1 LSGSRLGKRGEKTGG
16 SATAGLRRFLSTP
29 PLRIEET
36 LSPLCRF
43 NASKEDAMREDGNSV
58 SGVESEL
65 APKEMLYEVADFAR
79 KHGLSMVEARG
90 LIEKVG
96 YDCMKLDA
104 AAKRLKRH

>member
-1 LSGSRLGKRGEKTGG
+1 
-16 SATAGLRRFLSTP
+16 
-29 PLRIEET
+29 
-36 LSPLCRF
+36 
-43 NASKEDAMREDGNSV
+43 MREDGNKE

-65 APKEMLYEVADFAR
+65 VPKEMPYEVADFAR

-96 YDCMKLDA
+96 NDCMKLDE